1 MSANPARETALVTG
15 GARGIGREV
24 ARQLARGG
32 LRVLLGVRDLRRGA
46 EAAAAM
52 EGEVAAVELDVAS
65 EASIAACAR
74 ALRGPLAL
82 LVNNAG
88 VYRAPPEEIRAVN
101 VRGPI
106 LLSRALDAVLS
117 PDARVVN
124 VTSGLGALAAQP
136 GALKRRLADP
146 ALTIDDLLELPP
158 LGYGE
163 SKAVLNAFTRLL
175 ALEWPRRRVN
185 AVSPGWVRT
194 EMGGAAAPRTVEQG
208 AASVLDCCRLPTSGP
223 TGRVFEDGVDVGA

>member
-1 MSANPARETALVTG
+1 MTSAKGTALVTG

-24 ARQLARGG
+24 ARQLARDGV
-32 LRVLLGVRDLRRGA
+32 RVLLGVRDLRRGE
-46 EAAAAM
+46 EAAAGM

-65 EASIAACAR
+65 EASIAACVL

-88 VYRAPPEEIRAVN
+88 VYRAPREEIQATN

-106 LLSRALDAVLS
+106 LLTRALDASLA
-117 PDARVVN
+117 PDARIVN

-146 ALTIDDLLELPP
+146 ALTIDDLLALPP
-158 LGYGE
+158 MGYGE

-175 ALEWPRRRVN
+175 AREWPSRRIN
-185 AVSPGWVRT
+185 SASPGWTRT
-194 EMGGAAAPRTVEQG
+194 EMGGASAPRSIEQG
-208 AASVLDCCRLPTSGP
+208 AASVLFACRLPASGP
-223 TGRVFEDGVDVGA
+223 TGRVFEDGAELDY